1 MNKLFAIILLAFMVS
16 ACTKTETLQPQII
29 NNKDSIITIDSSLFN
44 GRLKVLVLDGNN
56 NNTAV
61 NGAQVFLYPT
71 YEDVK
76 RNYFIY
82 SVSSVAGEADFGYI
96 LQGNYYLRAQSGTK
110 SDTNVVQVLG
120 QKIITRTMI
129 VRQ

>member
-1 MNKLFAIILLAFMVS
+1 MTVIIAS
-16 ACTKTETLQPQII
+16 CTKTETLKTETIV

-44 GRLKVLVLDGNN
+44 GRLKVLVLDGTN

-82 SVSSVAGEADFGYI
+82 SVSSLAGQADFGYI
-96 LQGNYYLRAQSGTK
+96 LQGNYYLRAQFGTK